1 MSLYRVFH
9 SVKSKIWSMAYS
21 AFYSSPLKMCLDS
34 TFASFKSVHLT
45 RRIISSR
52 RLVGTPMIQN
62 LRYMHHF
69 PGFFHTSENKIIVL
83 CSVKFPAESA
93 HFFYKLPPHNKKV
106 TNIVIGTKQI
116 NIKIRLQVWLKM
128 LVQFSSHLILICVYC
143 IPMLMLVQ
151 CIHNLVKSIWR
162 KKIIMIQKPHK
173 FSLCHGK
180 CSIGVLCN
188 SFILSKL
195 LPAYSPVPAAVF
207 FQHFSHRLIFRT
219 SIGNAKLPVLI
230 GLCFQ

>member
-9 SVKSKIWSMAYS
+9 SVKSKIRSMAYS

-34 TFASFKSVHLT
+34 TFACFKSVHLT
-45 RRIISSR
+45 CRIISSR
-52 RLVGTPMIQN
+52 CLVGTPMVQN

-69 PGFFHTSENKIIVL
+69 PGFFHTTENKIIVL

-106 TNIVIGTKQI
+106 TDIVIGTKQI
-116 NIKIRLQVWLKM
+116 NIKIWLQVRLKM
-128 LVQFSSHLILICVYC
+128 LIQFSSHLILICVYC
-143 IPMLMLVQ
+143 IPVLMLVQ

-188 SFILSKL
+188 PFILSEF

-207 FQHFSHRLIFRT
+207 FQHFSHGLIFRT